1 MSESNFVLDEARKDL
16 ESLKRE
22 MQNLVVQRQQ
32 ADERIA
38 MQRGAI
44 AYIELLL
51 EKTQSISD
59 ETVEDLT
66 PVEVD

>member
-1 MSESNFVLDEARKDL
+1 MSESNYVLDEARQDM

-51 EKTQSISD
+51 EKTQSLSG
-59 ETVEDLT
+59 VE
-66 PVEVD
+66 PVEEQTEIA

>member
-1 MSESNFVLDEARKDL
+1 MSEGNFILEEVNKDL

-51 EKTQSISD
+51 EKTQPLSN
-59 ETVEDLT
+59 EPVEDLT